1 MHAAR
6 TPEEPVNGPWTAQT
20 ACRILERPRR
30 RGGAVGTAG
39 SPRAPLTDDEG
50 VHRLLAYTRP
60 HLRALVVGTLLAVVA
75 GAAGLVQP
83 LLAKAVIDALSAGR
97 PLAGPVALLAL
108 LVVLA
113 AVLSGANSYVLGRT
127 AERVV
132 LDVRRTLARRLVRLR
147 VEELDHTSPGDL
159 ISRTTADSSLLRSAA
174 TTSLVDLVD
183 GGLRF
188 AGALVFMGWLDL
200 RLLAVSLTV
209 LAGVAVTVGFV
220 VPRIRAAVKAAQDA
234 IATVARA
241 LHRALG
247 AARTVKASG
256 TEGLELG
263 RVTAAVDDAYRA
275 GVHGVRLNA
284 VLSAVTGL
292 SIQVPF
298 LVVLGVGGA
307 LVASGQLPVS
317 TLVAF
322 LLYLFYLIGPI
333 GQLVS
338 GMTTLQQGLAA
349 VDRIAAVEAMEVEDV
364 PLGDVS
370 ADARLDGRAPA
381 GHGGQALPVR
391 FDGVG
396 FGYPRRDRVLRAVS
410 FEAPGPG
417 VTAVVGPSGAGKT
430 TLFSLLMRFYD
441 LEEGTIAVGGTDI
454 RMLPLHQLRRL
465 IGYVE
470 QDAPALEGTFGEN
483 LVYAAPSATEAQI
496 SAVLAPARLDEL
508 VERLPDGLE
517 TLVGTRGVLLSGG
530 ERQRLAIAR
539 ALLRRPAVLLLDEA
553 TSQLDARNERAL
565 RDVVDEVA
573 GTTTVLVVAHRLSTV
588 TSADRIVVLDAGRVR
603 ATGTHEELL
612 AADPLY
618 AELAATQL
626 LTADPLDGG

>member
-1 MHAAR
+1 MGYGGGR
-6 TPEEPVNGPWTAQT
+6 TSV
-20 ACRILERPRR
+20 
-30 RGGAVGTAG
+30 
-39 SPRAPLTDDEG
+39 RALIDDG
-50 VHRLLAYTRP
+50 RVRRLLAHTRP
-60 HLRALVVGTLLAVVA
+60 HVPSLVVGTFLALLA

-83 LLAKAVIDALSAGR
+83 LLAKAVIDALSAGA
-97 PLAGPVALLAL
+97 PLAAPVVVLAL
-108 LVVLA
+108 LIVVA
-113 AVLSGANSYVLGRT
+113 ALLSAANSYVLGRT

-132 LDVRRTLARRLVRLR
+132 LDVRRNLANRLVRLR
-147 VEELDHTSPGDL
+147 VDELDHTSPGDL

-188 AGALVFMGWLDL
+188 AGALVLMGWLDL
-200 RLLAVSLTV
+200 RLLGVSLTV
-209 LAGVAVTVGFV
+209 LAGVGVTVGVV

-234 IATVARA
+234 VAA
-241 LHRALG
+241 VSSSLFRALG

-256 TEGLELG
+256 TEGSELR
-263 RVTAAVDDAYRA
+263 RVAGAVDDAYRA
-275 GVHGVRLNA
+275 GVRGVRLNA
-284 VLSAVTGL
+284 VLSAITGL

-298 LVVLGVGGA
+298 LAVLGVGGA

-333 GQLVS
+333 GQLVGGVS
-338 GMTTLQQGLAA
+338 ELQQGLAA
-349 VDRIAAVEAMEVEDV
+349 ADRIGAVDAMAVEDV
-364 PLGDVS
+364 PLTDVPHL
-370 ADARLDGRAPA
+370 RRPER
-381 GHGGQALPVR
+381 ALPVR
-391 FDGVG
+391 FEGVQ
-396 FGYPRRDRVLRAVS
+396 FGYQRREQVVRDVS

-441 LEEGTIAVGGTDI
+441 LDAGRITLDGTDI
-454 RMLPLHQLRRL
+454 ETMPLDTVRSL

-483 LVYAAPSATEAQI
+483 LAYAAPSATQAEIA
-496 SAVLAPARLDEL
+496 AVLAQTRLDEL

-565 RDVVDEVA
+565 RDVVDEVSR
-573 GTTTVLVVAHRLSTV
+573 TTTVLVVAHRLSTV
-588 TSADRIVVLDAGRVR
+588 TSADRIVVLDAGQVR

-612 AADPLY
+612 AGDPLY

-626 LTADPLDGG
+626 LTPEPVETG